1 MNDSSSDLKNSPS
14 TQRKDTPQK
23 KRPKEEQKRKSQHDS
38 SRKKIDPPTSTGAT
52 SFEQL
57 LQTAFQQSG
66 VDQESTKKF
75 MSDIAPRGKEVCCTL
90 SQNTDLLKETL
101 KFCGITNP
109 LEQASIITALK
120 REYPF
125 NSNQE
130 SFESKLVGIKNF
142 EPSTSPLRLAS
153 NLEDTTKQFGP
164 LTDLI
169 GTWVGTKG
177 WNLIAVPNQ
186 KGGFILE
193 VVPYFETI
201 VISPLSTPTPNRGKK
216 IIQEVPTLMYS
227 LSIHSSIDQSLLHRE
242 NGTWLLLP
250 DCPSNFQLAR
260 QASIPHGTSVVALGN
275 ASPPI
280 PGPPVIHDITSLPVV
295 PHAPL
300 GYFEQYTLKNPV
312 GPFDKKNPNKVL
324 QDDIKGQKIIST
336 TTLDI
341 ASANQG
347 IIGSIP
353 FVTQN
358 ANASKFEAIFWIE
371 TVVNDQGNKFLQLQ
385 YSQKTLLSFIHQFG
399 DPDPNKLIEWPHIN
413 VNTLVKE

>member
-1 MNDSSSDLKNSPS
+1 MNDTTSDPKNSPS
-14 TQRKDTPQK
+14 TQRKETPQK
-23 KRPKEEQKRKSQHDS
+23 KRPKEELQKRKSQHDS
-38 SRKKIDPPTSTGAT
+38 SRKLNDPPTSTTRTT

-57 LQTAFQQSG
+57 LQTAFHQCG
-66 VDQESTKKF
+66 VDEECTKKF

-120 REYPF
+120 RYSPF
-125 NSNQE
+125 NSNQ
-130 SFESKLVGIKNF
+130 SKESKPVNNLNI
-142 EPSTSPLRLAS
+142 EYPRLAS
-153 NLEDTTKQFGP
+153 SIEVTLKENMFGP

-186 KGGFILE
+186 KEPEGFILE

-201 VISPLSTPTPNRGKK
+201 VIRPLSTPTPNRGKK

-227 LSIHSSIDQSLLHRE
+227 LSIHSSRDQSLLHRE

-250 DCPSNFQLAR
+250 DCPSGFQFAR
-260 QASIPHGTSVVALGN
+260 QANIPHGTSVIALGKN
-275 ASPPI
+275 ATVTR
-280 PGPPVIHDITSLPVV
+280 GPPVIPDITSRPVI
-295 PHAPL
+295 PHPSTF
-300 GYFEQYTLKNPV
+300 GYLDPYDRSV
-312 GPFDKKNPNKVL
+312 GPFNISNPNKVL

-336 TTLDI
+336 TTLNI
-341 ASANQG
+341 ATTNQG

-358 ANASKFEAIFWIE
+358 ANAKKFEASFWIE
-371 TVVNDQGNKFLQLQ
+371 TVENDQGKTYLQLQ
-385 YSQKTLLSFIHQFG
+385 YSQNTLLAFIRQPQ
-399 DPDPNKLIEWPHIN
+399 DPDPNNLIQWPHIN
-413 VNTLVKE
+413 VNTLVKA